1 MATMPV
7 DLWRIQARTARRSDS
22 VAVASAAYS
31 MPVLIMAVG
40 GPHTVS
46 STCLFGEGFQYTK
59 KNKRDSEAAPSPLML
74 SMGAFALLFLRRAC
88 MSALRS
94 QVRSSR
100 EK

>member
-1 MATMPV
+1 MTLPMG
-7 DLWRIQARTARRSDS
+7 LGRMQARTARRSDS
-22 VAVASAAYS
+22 VAVVSTAPS
-31 MPVLIMAVG
+31 MPVTIMTVG
-40 GPHTVS
+40 GPHTAS
-46 STCLFGEGFQYTK
+46 SICLLGEGFQSTK
-59 KNKRDSEAAPSPLML
+59 KNKRDSEATPSPLML